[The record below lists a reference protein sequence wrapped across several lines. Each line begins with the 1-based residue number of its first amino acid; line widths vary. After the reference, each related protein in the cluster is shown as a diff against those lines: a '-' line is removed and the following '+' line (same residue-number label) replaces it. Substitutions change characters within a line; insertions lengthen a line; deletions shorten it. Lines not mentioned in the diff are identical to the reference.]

1 MRRTGEVPVA
11 PGESSGGPEERLG
24 IVIPVPEPLSGEL
37 GRARASYND
46 PLAAVVPAHITLV
59 TGGST
64 HDLEGATAHVR
75 AVAAATDP
83 FTVRLHG
90 TGTFRPVSPV
100 VYLALAEGA
109 DACARLHRRLLDG
122 PLEAERTFDYHPH
135 VTLAQEVAEA
145 CLDRAMAE
153 MAGFTAEFR
162 VATIGLFQA
171 DAAGLWALREELPL
185 GRPVEAPH

>member
-1 MRRTGEVPVA
+1 MRRTGEVPA
-11 PGESSGGPEERLG
+11 AAGESPAAAEERLG

-37 GRARASYND
+37 GRARASYDD

-64 HDLEGATAHVR
+64 DDLDGATAHVR
-75 AVAAATDP
+75 AVAAATAP

-90 TGTFRPVSPV
+90 PGTFRPVSPV
-100 VYLALAEGA
+100 VDLALAEGG
-109 DACARLHRRLLDG
+109 DACAQLHRRLLDG
-122 PLEAERTFDYHPH
+122 PLEADRTFDYHPH
-135 VTLAQEVAEA
+135 VTLAQEVAEV

-162 VATIGLFQA
+162 VDTIGLFQT
-171 DAAGLWALREELPL
+171 DASGLWALREELPL
-185 GRPVEAPH
+185 GRGTAAPH